1 MNAIQELKGAVYP
14 VLCRAGLSGFSN
26 ELSQELGWRM
36 LYSQMACIVNAD
48 APRMTGRRVQS
59 A

>member
-26 ELSQELGWRM
+26 ELSQESRL
-36 LYSQMACIVNAD
+36 AD
-48 APRMTGRRVQS
+48 ALFSDGLHRKRGRS
-59 A
+59 